1 MSAFFLSLQ
10 PVLSL
15 FCSDALLRLPAP
27 GSAPFAFTQATL
39 ICAAVLTLTKP
50 AIAAEAGLEVR
61 DLRCEWRNEP
71 LGLDVAKPRLS
82 WIVEAAD
89 QKSEI
94 RGQKQ
99 TAYQALVA
107 SSQEGLVKNE
117 GDLWDSGKVKS
128 EISAGIE
135 YSGQPLNS
143 RQQCFWKIRVWD
155 IKGEPSAWSRPSV
168 WTMGLLCAQD
178 WKGSWITDPVLA
190 DPANRPRTPVRCYR
204 SELSSDPDQIK
215 WITLDLGNLKLFDAI
230 NLMPARPKDLNW
242 DIRTVQFPRRFRIEA
257 ADGPDFSAA
266 RTIVD
271 QTERDA
277 VQPLMN
283 DCLFRFEPV
292 TARYVRLVVTRLG
305 VWDAQDYGVFL
316 GQFQV
321 LSGKNNVAVGARV
334 ACSDS
339 METPQW
345 SKRFLV
351 DGKADVGFSEF
362 PPALATHVEGAH
374 SPSRV
379 PLLRKEFTLDSDV
392 RRATLHITSRGF
404 HEARIN
410 GNRVG
415 DALLSPGFTAF
426 DRRLS
431 APMYD
436 VSSLLHKGANA
447 VGVLLGY
454 GWYAGHMNL
463 NDNHYIYGYFPQLLA
478 QLEIDLT
485 DGRHLTVATDGTWRA
500 TFDGPLLWSD
510 LLDGEA
516 SDFRKEMLGWD
527 RPGYDDT
534 DWRFAWQQPRDGAAL
549 VWHRAPPVREME
561 EIPPISMRRVRPG
574 VFIYDLGQEIAG
586 WCRVIANGP
595 VGAQITLRHAEA
607 LRPDGN
613 LDLQSLWGVA
623 QEDDYILDGKGSRT
637 LEPHFT
643 YHGFRYVEMSG
654 FVGEPQP
661 GTLVGIGM
669 RTETP
674 EVSRFE
680 CSNELFNRIMTVSR
694 RTQKNLIFD
703 VPNGCAARGER
714 LGWNG
719 DIRPCART
727 VLFNFD
733 SVAFFEKFLADQRCE
748 QTPEGRFADI
758 CPHAHLRGTQLCVGT
773 PGWADTGVTLAWD
786 LYTQTG
792 DLRVLA
798 DHFEAAC
805 RWVDV
810 IDADNPDHLWLKH
823 HGQDWGDW
831 MSPGS
836 RTPDDLGS
844 TAFFAHDADLVARM
858 ATALGRNEAAARY
871 AKLFEEVRRAFVDRY
886 LSADGVLGVA
896 SATDQAVAGDVQ
908 GSCALALQ
916 FGLLDEP
923 IRSKAVERL
932 VKVLRRDGGHPTTGY
947 WSSIELLL
955 SLSSHGQHE
964 LAARMMNLRTEPSWG
979 YMVDNTTT
987 FWEAF
992 DANVRG
998 LSLNHWLYSGV
1009 GEWLWLNVA
1018 GLNPDPQQPGYKA
1031 FIVRPRPNWCKAT
1044 YDSVRG
1050 PIGIDWQRN
1059 EAEFRLDLTVPTGSS
1074 AEVYLPTAD
1083 IASVTESGL
1092 AFARAVSVKLLRK
1105 ETNAAVYEVGAGVYH
1120 FRCKA
1125 L

>member
-1 MSAFFLSLQ
+1 MNRSTSNFFLSLL

-15 FCSDALLRLPAP
+15 LCSGAMAAEGGLRQI
-27 GSAPFAFTQATL
+27 G
-39 ICAAVLTLTKP
+39 TKSP
-50 AIAAEAGLEVR
+50 IAAGAGLAVR
-61 DLRCEWRNEP
+61 DLRCEWRKEP

-82 WIVEAAD
+82 WIVEAED
-89 QKSEI
+89 EKSEM

-99 TAYQALVA
+99 TAYRALVA
-107 SSQEGLVKNE
+107 SSQESLAKNE
-117 GDLWDSGKVKS
+117 GDLWDSGKIKS
-128 EISAGIE
+128 EFSTQIE

-143 RQQCFWKIRVWD
+143 RQQCFWKVRVWD
-155 IKGEPSAWSRPSV
+155 RQGKPSAWSRSSV
-168 WTMGLLCAQD
+168 WTMGLQQAQD
-178 WKGSWITDPVLA
+178 WTASWITDPVLA
-190 DPANRPRTPVRCYR
+190 DPRNRPRTPVRCYR
-204 SELSSDPDQIK
+204 SELSSDPDQVK
-215 WITLDLGNLKLFDAI
+215 WITLDLGSLTQVDAV
-230 NLMPARPKDLNW
+230 NLMPARPKGLNW

-257 ADGPDFSAA
+257 ADGPSFSEA

-271 QTERDA
+271 QTARDA
-277 VQPLMN
+277 IQPLMN
-283 DCLFRFEPV
+283 DCPFRFEPL
-292 TARYVRLVVTRLG
+292 TARYVRLTVTRLG
-305 VWDAQDYGVFL
+305 VWDARDYGVFL

-362 PPALATHVEGAH
+362 PAALAVNVEGAH

-379 PLLRKEFTLDSDV
+379 PLLRKEFTLDSEV

-410 GNRVG
+410 GHRVG

-426 DRRLS
+426 DKRLS

-436 VSSLLHKGANA
+436 VSGLLHKGTNA
-447 VGVLLGY
+447 VGALLGY

-478 QLEIDLT
+478 QLEIDLA
-485 DGRHLTVATDGTWRA
+485 DGRHVTVATDGSWRT
-500 TFDGPLLWSD
+500 TFNGPLLWSD

-516 SDFRKEMLGWD
+516 CDWRKEMRGWD
-527 RPGYDDT
+527 SPGYDDS
-534 DWRFAWQQPRDGAAL
+534 DWRIAWQQPRDGVAL
-549 VWHRAPPVREME
+549 VWQRAPPIRVTE
-561 EIPPISMRRVRPG
+561 EIRPISTRRVRPG

-595 VGAQITLRHAEA
+595 AGAHITLRHAEA
-607 LRPDGN
+607 LKPDGN
-613 LDLQSLWGVA
+613 LNMESLWGVA
-623 QEDDYILDGKGSRT
+623 QQDDYILDGKGSRT

-654 FVGEPQP
+654 FPGEPQAD
-661 GTLVGIGM
+661 TLVGIGL
-669 RTETP
+669 RTDAP
-674 EVSRFE
+674 ELGRFE
-680 CSNELFNRIMTVSR
+680 CSNELFNRLMAASR
-694 RTQKNLIFD
+694 RTQKNLLFD
-703 VPNGCAARGER
+703 VPNGCAGRGER

-719 DIRPCART
+719 DIRPCAQT

-733 SVAFFEKFLADQRCE
+733 SVAFFEKFLADQRGE
-748 QTPEGRFADI
+748 QTPEGRFTDV

-792 DLRVLA
+792 DRRALA
-798 DHFEAAC
+798 EHFEAAR

-810 IDADNPDHLWLKH
+810 IDADNPDHLWLKN

-831 MSPGS
+831 MSPGR

-858 ATALGRNEAAARY
+858 AAALGRKEVSARY
-871 AKLFEEVRRAFVDRY
+871 AKLFEQIRRAFVNRY
-886 LSADGVLGVA
+886 VSADGMIGVA
-896 SATDQAVAGDVQ
+896 SASDSAETRDVQ
-908 GSCALALQ
+908 GSYALALQ

-923 IRSKAVERL
+923 LRCKAVERL
-932 VKVLRRDGGHPTTGY
+932 VEVLRRDGGHPTTGY

-955 SLSSHGQHE
+955 SLSSHGRHG

-979 YMVDNTTT
+979 YMVDNSTTY
-987 FWEAF
+987 WEAF

-998 LSLNHWLYSGV
+998 LSLNHWPYSGV
-1009 GEWLWLNVA
+1009 GEWLWRNVA
-1018 GLNPDPQQPGYKA
+1018 GLNPDAQQPGYQA
-1031 FIVRPRPNWCKAT
+1031 FIVRPRPTPEVNWCKAT
-1044 YDSVRG
+1044 YESLRG
-1050 PIGIDWQRN
+1050 PIGIDWRRD
-1059 EAEFRLDLTVPTGSS
+1059 EAEFRLGLTVPAGSC
-1074 AEVYLPTAD
+1074 ADVYVPTAD
-1083 IASVTESGL
+1083 AASVTESGQP
-1092 AFARAVSVKLLRK
+1092 AARSLRVKWLR
-1105 ETNAAVYEVGAGVYH
+1105 EEAGAAVYEVGAGVYH